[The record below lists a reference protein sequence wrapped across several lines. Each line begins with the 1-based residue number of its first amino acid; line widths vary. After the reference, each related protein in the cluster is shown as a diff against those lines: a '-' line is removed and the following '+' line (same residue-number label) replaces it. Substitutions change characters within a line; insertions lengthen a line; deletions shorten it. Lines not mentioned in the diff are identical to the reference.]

1 MINNEVRMTGYV
13 GNRNFRNNTATGIVV
28 GLNFSL
34 AINRRIPDPEKPG
47 EYKDHTDWFP
57 VFISAKNRSFEFLS
71 KHIVPGAMVHVGAFL
86 SREVWESKTRVDEK
100 GAPKMDYRTDIIA
113 TEVQIL
119 RYAKNETQPGNAP
132 DDVPGDDTPP
142 DDFSQQTPPPVEQ
155 EPF

>member
-13 GNRNFRNNTATGIVV
+13 GNRNFRNNNATGILV

-34 AINRRIPDPEKPG
+34 AINRRISDPEKPG

-57 VFISAKNRSFEFLS
+57 IFISAKNRSFEFLS
-71 KHIVPGAMVHVGAFL
+71 KHIVAGALVQVGAFL
-86 SREVWESKTRVDEK
+86 SREVWESKTRVDEN
-100 GAPKMDYRTDIIA
+100 GAPKTEYRTDIIA

-119 RYAKNETQPGNAP
+119 RYAKNDAQPDNTP
-132 DDVPGDDTPP
+132 DGMQNDDMPP
-142 DDFSQQTPPPVEQ
+142 NDLSQDTPPVEQ